1 MQSNIRLL
9 QIRNR
14 LGKNDEGIN
23 LRAAEEGQA
32 EGGVGKGGL
41 SQNGLQCLR
50 EEHE

>member
-32 EGGVGKGGL
+32 VGGVGQGRL
-41 SQNGLQCLR
+41 RQNVLQCRR